1 MIVFSAELMDH
12 IPLLTLIAVY
22 TKDGF
27 PDAAKKK
34 KKNHKKH
41 HKKAWDKKILPRKHN
56 NNSNNGQSGIILQRR
71 RKGLSLICIVVSSK
85 GPSNAD
91 DEMCWGGMRGMKM
104 TLFH

>member
-34 KKNHKKH
+34 KKTIKNTTKKLG
-41 HKKAWDKKILPRKHN
+41 IRKSSPGN
-56 NNSNNGQSGIILQRR
+56 TIIIAIMGNQ
-71 RKGLSLICIVVSSK
+71 G
-85 GPSNAD
+85 
-91 DEMCWGGMRGMKM
+91 
-104 TLFH
+104 